1 MSSDGLK
8 EAIENSTGM
17 DGIEYTNTVKRELF
31 NKLNLG
37 DIVAQI
43 EEEVK
48 NITNDKF
55 AKQYVKL
62 SDEGSIDFTEDFMS
76 LD

>member
-62 SDEGSIDFTEDFMS
+62 SDEGSINFTEDFMS

>member
-1 MSSDGLK
+1 
-8 EAIENSTGM
+8 M

-62 SDEGSIDFTEDFMS
+62 SDEGSINFTEDFMS

>member
-1 MSSDGLK
+1 
-8 EAIENSTGM
+8 M

-48 NITNDKF
+48 NITNDNF

-62 SDEGSIDFTEDFMS
+62 SDAGSITFTEDFMS

>member
-1 MSSDGLK
+1 
-8 EAIENSTGM
+8 M